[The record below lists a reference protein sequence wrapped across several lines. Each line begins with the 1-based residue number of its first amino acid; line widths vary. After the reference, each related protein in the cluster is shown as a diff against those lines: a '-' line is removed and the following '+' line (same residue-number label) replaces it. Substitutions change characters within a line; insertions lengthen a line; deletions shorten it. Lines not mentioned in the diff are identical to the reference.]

1 MAEYEVQIDVTMSG
15 SLYIDASSEKEAREK
30 AKEMFKNVTASDLHS
45 FSCIGKEIID
55 VWKSEQ

>member
-15 SLYIDASSEKEAREK
+15 SLYIDASSEKEAREIVK
-30 AKEMFKNVTASDLHS
+30 KRLENVTASDLRS

-55 VWKSEQ
+55 VWKTEE

>member
-30 AKEMFKNVTASDLHS
+30 AKEMFKNVTASDLRS

>member
-15 SLYIDASSEKEAREK
+15 SVFIDAESEAEAREK
-30 AKEMFKNVTASDLHS
+30 AKEMFKNVTASDLRS
-45 FSCIGKEIID
+45 FSCIDKEIID